1 MKLWRYIRPVKTD
14 RPAQKEYEIMSAIVT
29 RNDCRRPAAGAAAS
43 AGRAFG
49 PTHRWKVLGIGVAA
63 NAGFSATFS
72 GIPATAVVMR
82 QGYHLDNASL
92 GAPLGLLGLGVAL
105 KTALGRAHR
114 PLGDRRVLLTGLGAT
129 AMWLFAMAILVVPT
143 KTAAPGVVLL
153 SASLLVAGL
162 LGGSVNG
169 SSGRAIMGWFGEG
182 ERGFAMSI
190 RQTAVPLGGGLGAL
204 VLPSLALGLGFAAV
218 FGLLAAL
225 SALSAFFAWRWLHE
239 SPTQGDA
246 HAAAV
251 TSGPAPLRNIEVW
264 RISAAIG
271 LLCFP
276 QVAVLTFA
284 SVFLHDFAGMGTWV
298 TSATLAAVQ
307 TGAMA
312 MRVWSGR
319 FTDRHRN
326 RRPFLRFCSA
336 LSALAFLVLWI
347 LAIAAA
353 RQPSLLLL
361 LPPMV
366 IVAGICVSAWHGV
379 AYTELATLAGAG
391 HVGTALSLANTL
403 VFVGFCLVPI
413 AIPWL
418 LLLFAWPDVW
428 LAARSVRRSHGRS
441 FCARPD
447 VFAGFPQLAEAG
459 LSAT

>member
-1 MKLWRYIRPVKTD
+1 
-14 RPAQKEYEIMSAIVT
+14 MSAIVT
-29 RNDCRRPAAGAAAS
+29 RNDCQPSGRGTATAS
-43 AGRAFG
+43 AGRTFG
-49 PTHRWKVLGIGVAA
+49 PNHRWKVLGIGVAA

-72 GIPATAVVMR
+72 GIPATAVAMR
-82 QGYHLDNASL
+82 QGYHLGNAEL
-92 GAPLGLLGLGVAL
+92 GLALGLLGLGVAL
-105 KTALGRAHR
+105 SELPWGVLTDRW
-114 PLGDRRVLLTGLGAT
+114 GDRRVLLTGLGAT
-129 AMWLFAMAILVVPT
+129 AAWLFIMAMLVVPT
-143 KTAAPGVVLL
+143 KLAVPGVALL

-204 VLPSLALGLGFAAV
+204 VLPSLALALGFAAV

-239 SPTQGDA
+239 PPTQGDA
-246 HAAAV
+246 HAAAA

-264 RISAAIG
+264 RISIAIG

-284 SVFLHDFAGMGTWV
+284 SVFLHDFADMGTWV
-298 TSATLAAVQ
+298 TSASLAAVQ
-307 TGAMA
+307 TGAMV

-319 FTDRHRN
+319 FTDRHGN
-326 RRPFLRFCSA
+326 RRPFLMLCSA
-336 LSALAFLVLWI
+336 LSALAFLVLW
-347 LAIAAA
+347 LLVIAAA
-353 RQPSLLLL
+353 RQPALMLL
-361 LPPMV
+361 LPV
-366 IVAGICVSAWHGV
+366 IVVMAGILVSAWHGV

-391 HVGTALSLANTL
+391 HIGTALSLANSF

-418 LLLFAWPDVW
+418 LLLFAWPGVW
-428 LAARSVRRSHGRS
+428 LAAAI
-441 FCARPD
+441 CAAIARPI
-447 VFAGFPQLAEAG
+447 FLRAA
-459 LSAT
+459 

>member
-1 MKLWRYIRPVKTD
+1 
-14 RPAQKEYEIMSAIVT
+14 MSAIVT
-29 RNDCRRPAAGAAAS
+29 RNDCQPSVRGTATAS
-43 AGRAFG
+43 AGRTFG
-49 PTHRWKVLGIGVAA
+49 PNHRWKVLGIGVAA

-72 GIPATAVVMR
+72 GIPATAVAMR
-82 QGYHLDNASL
+82 QGYHLGNAEL
-92 GAPLGLLGLGVAL
+92 GLALGLLGLGVAL
-105 KTALGRAHR
+105 SELPWGVLTDRW
-114 PLGDRRVLLTGLGAT
+114 GDRRVLLTGLGAT
-129 AMWLFAMAILVVPT
+129 AAWLFIMAMLVVPT
-143 KTAAPGVVLL
+143 KLAVPGVALL

-204 VLPSLALGLGFAAV
+204 VLPSLALALGFAAV

-239 SPTQGDA
+239 PPTQGDA
-246 HAAAV
+246 HAAAA

-264 RISAAIG
+264 RISIAIG

-284 SVFLHDFAGMGTWV
+284 SVFLHDFADMGTWV
-298 TSATLAAVQ
+298 TSASLAAVQ
-307 TGAMA
+307 TGAMV

-319 FTDRHRN
+319 FTDRHGN
-326 RRPFLRFCSA
+326 RRPFLMLCSA
-336 LSALAFLVLWI
+336 LSALAFLVLW
-347 LAIAAA
+347 LLVIAAA
-353 RQPSLLLL
+353 RQPALMLL
-361 LPPMV
+361 LPV
-366 IVAGICVSAWHGV
+366 IVVMAGILVSAWHGV

-391 HVGTALSLANTL
+391 HIGTALSLANSF

-418 LLLFAWPDVW
+418 LLLFAWPGVW
-428 LAARSVRRSHGRS
+428 LAAAI
-441 FCARPD
+441 CAAIARPI
-447 VFAGFPQLAEAG
+447 FLRAA
-459 LSAT
+459 

>member
-1 MKLWRYIRPVKTD
+1 
-14 RPAQKEYEIMSAIVT
+14 MSAIVT
-29 RNDCRRPAAGAAAS
+29 RNQCQPSGRGITAS
-43 AGRAFG
+43 AGWSFG
-49 PTHRWKVLGIGVAA
+49 PNHRWKVLGIGVAA

-82 QGYHLDNASL
+82 QGYQLDNASL
-92 GAPLGLLGLGVAL
+92 GLALGLLGLGVAL
-105 KTALGRAHR
+105 SELPWGVLTDRW
-114 PLGDRRVLLTGLGAT
+114 GDRRVLLTGLGAT
-129 AMWLFAMAILVVPT
+129 AAWLLIMAMLVVPT
-143 KTAAPGVVLL
+143 KTNVPGVTLL

-204 VLPSLALGLGFAAV
+204 VLPSLAVALGFVAV

-239 SPTQGDA
+239 PPTQGDA
-246 HAAAV
+246 HGAAA

-264 RISAAIG
+264 RISTAIG

-284 SVFLHDFAGMGTWV
+284 AVFLHDFAGMGTWV
-298 TSATLAAVQ
+298 TSASLALVQ
-307 TGAMA
+307 TGAMV

-319 FTDRHRN
+319 FTDRHGN
-326 RRPFLRFCSA
+326 RRPFLKFCSV
-336 LSALAFLVLWI
+336 LSALAFLVLW
-347 LAIAAA
+347 
-353 RQPSLLLL
+353 LL
-361 LPPMV
+361 V
-366 IVAGICVSAWHGV
+366 IVAATQPALMMLLPVMVVVAGISVSAWHGV

-391 HVGTALSLANTL
+391 HVGTALSLANTF

-418 LLLFAWPDVW
+418 LLFFAWSGVW
-428 LAARSVRRSHGRS
+428 LAATI
-441 FCARPD
+441 CAAIAWPIFLRT
-447 VFAGFPQLAEAG
+447 A
-459 LSAT
+459 

>member
-1 MKLWRYIRPVKTD
+1 
-14 RPAQKEYEIMSAIVT
+14 MSAIVT
-29 RNDCRRPAAGAAAS
+29 RNDCQPSAKGTAAAS

-49 PTHRWKVLGIGVAA
+49 PNHRWKVLGIGVAA

-72 GIPATAVVMR
+72 GVPATAVVMR

-92 GAPLGLLGLGVAL
+92 GLALGLLGLGVAL
-105 KTALGRAHR
+105 SELPWGVLTDRW
-114 PLGDRRVLLTGLGAT
+114 GDRRVLLTGLGAT
-129 AMWLFAMAILVVPT
+129 AAWLFMMAMLVVPT
-143 KTAAPGVVLL
+143 RAAVPGVTLL

-182 ERGFAMSI
+182 ECGFAMSI

-204 VLPSLALGLGFAAV
+204 VLPSLAVTLGYAAV

-239 SPTQGDA
+239 PPTQGDA
-246 HAAAV
+246 HPAAA

-264 RISAAIG
+264 RISTAIG

-298 TSATLAAVQ
+298 TSASLAAVQ
-307 TGAMA
+307 TGAMV

-319 FTDRHRN
+319 FTDRHGN

-336 LSALAFLVLWI
+336 LSALAFLVLW
-347 LAIAAA
+347 LLVIAAA
-353 RQPSLLLL
+353 GQPWLMVL
-361 LPPMV
+361 LPAMV
-366 IVAGICVSAWHGV
+366 VVAGISVSAWHGV
-379 AYTELATLAGAG
+379 AYTELATLAGPG

-418 LLLFAWPDVW
+418 LLFSAWPGVW
-428 LAARSVRRSHGRS
+428 LAAAI
-441 FCARPD
+441 CAAIAWPIFLRP
-447 VFAGFPQLAEAG
+447 
-459 LSAT
+459 S

>member
-1 MKLWRYIRPVKTD
+1 
-14 RPAQKEYEIMSAIVT
+14 MSAIVAPT
-29 RNDCRRPAAGAAAS
+29 DCDPPETGPSASS
-43 AGRAFG
+43 AGLTFG
-49 PTHRWKVLGIGVAA
+49 PNHRWKVLCIGVAA

-82 QGYHLDNASL
+82 QGYHLGNAEL
-92 GAPLGLLGLGVAL
+92 GLALGLLGLGVAL
-105 KTALGRAHR
+105 SEVPWGVLTDRW
-114 PLGDRRVLLTGLGAT
+114 GDRRVLLTGLSAT
-129 AMWLFAMAILVVPT
+129 AAWLFIMALLVVPT
-143 KTAAPGVVLL
+143 KLAVPGVTLL

-204 VLPSLALGLGFAAV
+204 VLPSLALALGFTAV
-218 FGLLAAL
+218 FSLLAAL
-225 SALSAFFAWRWLHE
+225 SAISAFFAWRWLHE
-239 SPTQGDA
+239 PPTQGDA
-246 HAAAV
+246 RAAAA

-264 RISAAIG
+264 RISTAIG

-284 SVFLHDFAGMGTWV
+284 SVFLHDFAAMGTLV
-298 TSATLAAVQ
+298 TSASLAVVQ

-319 FTDRHRN
+319 FTDHHGN

-336 LSALAFLVLWI
+336 LSAVAFLALWL

-353 RQPSLLLL
+353 AQPALMAV
-361 LPPMV
+361 LPVMV
-366 IVAGICVSAWHGV
+366 VLAGISVSAWHGV

-418 LLLFAWPDVW
+418 LLVFAWPGVW
-428 LAARSVRRSHGRS
+428 LAAAI
-441 FCARPD
+441 CAAIAWPTFLRP
-447 VFAGFPQLAEAG
+447 A
-459 LSAT
+459 

>member
-1 MKLWRYIRPVKTD
+1 
-14 RPAQKEYEIMSAIVT
+14 MSAIVAPT
-29 RNDCRRPAAGAAAS
+29 DCDPPETGPSASS
-43 AGRAFG
+43 AGLTFG
-49 PTHRWKVLGIGVAA
+49 PNHRWKVLCIGVAA

-82 QGYHLDNASL
+82 QGYHLGNAEL
-92 GAPLGLLGLGVAL
+92 GLALGLLGLGVAL
-105 KTALGRAHR
+105 SELPWGVLTDRW
-114 PLGDRRVLLTGLGAT
+114 GDRRVLLTGLSAT
-129 AMWLFAMAILVVPT
+129 AAWLFIMALLVVPT
-143 KTAAPGVVLL
+143 KLAVPGVTLL

-204 VLPSLALGLGFAAV
+204 VLPSLALALGFTAV
-218 FGLLAAL
+218 FSLLAAL
-225 SALSAFFAWRWLHE
+225 SAISAFFAWRWLHE
-239 SPTQGDA
+239 PPTQGDA
-246 HAAAV
+246 RAAAA

-264 RISAAIG
+264 RISTAIG

-284 SVFLHDFAGMGTWV
+284 SVFLHDFAAMGTLV
-298 TSATLAAVQ
+298 TSASLAVVQ

-319 FTDRHRN
+319 FTDHHGN

-336 LSALAFLVLWI
+336 LSAVAFLALWL

-353 RQPSLLLL
+353 AQPALMAV
-361 LPPMV
+361 LPVMV
-366 IVAGICVSAWHGV
+366 VLAGISVSAWHGV

-418 LLLFAWPDVW
+418 LLVFAWPGVW
-428 LAARSVRRSHGRS
+428 LAAAI
-441 FCARPD
+441 CAAIAWPTFLRP
-447 VFAGFPQLAEAG
+447 A
-459 LSAT
+459 